1 MSEVMGRR
9 GGSPVFNAYVED
21 GVSFDL
27 DEFLDDEG
35 DLVELE
41 PVSCRDTDPVPG
53 FARERDTIPCPPP
66 DDMDVVFDLLRYEDD
81 PTW

>member
-21 GVSFDL
+21 GVPFDL
-27 DEFLDDEG
+27 DEFLDDG

-41 PVSCRDTDPVPG
+41 PVSCRDTDPVPC
-53 FARERDTIPCPPP
+53 FARDTIPCPPP

-81 PTW
+81 PT